1 MIRDLG
7 GTVAGPVGRL
17 DAARTVMRQEKIN
30 CAILDV
36 KLDGDTSLPLVDDLI
51 ASGFPVILVSA
62 YDSGHLPNRFA
73 DTPKLGKPVSVDEL
87 ARALRASSKRV
98 RLPRLDR
105 VRFDRRAGLTADG
118 RYALGS
124 ESRAGGVVPPRARLI
139 S

>member
-1 MIRDLG
+1 MSALLDGIRVLVVEGEFFIALELEAMIRDLG

-51 ASGFPVILVSA
+51 ASGFPVILVSG

-73 DTPKLGKPVSVDEL
+73 DTPKLGKPVSVAEL
-87 ARALRASSKRV
+87 ARALKGIFQQGSS
-98 RLPRLDR
+98 PTP
-105 VRFDRRAGLTADG
+105 G
-118 RYALGS
+118 
-124 ESRAGGVVPPRARLI
+124 
-139 S
+139 

>member
-1 MIRDLG
+1 MSALLDGIRVLVVEDEFFIALELEAMIRDLG

-36 KLDGDTSLPLVDDLI
+36 KLDGDTSLPLADDLI
-51 ASGFPVILVSA
+51 ASGFPVILVSG

-87 ARALRASSKRV
+87 ARVLKGIFQQGSS
-98 RLPRLDR
+98 PTS
-105 VRFDRRAGLTADG
+105 G
-118 RYALGS
+118 
-124 ESRAGGVVPPRARLI
+124 
-139 S
+139 